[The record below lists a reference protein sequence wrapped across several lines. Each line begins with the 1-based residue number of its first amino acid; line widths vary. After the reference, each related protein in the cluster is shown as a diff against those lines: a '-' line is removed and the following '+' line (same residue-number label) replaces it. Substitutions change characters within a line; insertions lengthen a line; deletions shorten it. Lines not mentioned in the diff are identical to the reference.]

1 MFFSVIMLVGT
12 GWSLLKPFLNI
23 REKKILLAVLPLQVI
38 DNIALVV
45 MEEMSPVSKYKA
57 KERASRMEHCSE
69 HFYSSSLLQT
79 YFIIFVVFFF
89 ILKHVF

>member
-57 KERASRMEHCSE
+57 KERASRMEHCS
-69 HFYSSSLLQT
+69 
-79 YFIIFVVFFF
+79 
-89 ILKHVF
+89 